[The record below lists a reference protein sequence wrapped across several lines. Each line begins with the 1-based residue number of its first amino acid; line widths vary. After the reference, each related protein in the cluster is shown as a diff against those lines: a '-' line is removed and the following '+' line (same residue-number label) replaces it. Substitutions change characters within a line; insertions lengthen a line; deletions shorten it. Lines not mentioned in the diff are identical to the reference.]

1 MSNRRCDDL
10 LVRVKDVL
18 DLDTLG
24 SHGSGG
30 GWSGSLASGGDRHGL
45 TALPGVTGNVAARK
59 CVHEPAAVI
68 GLEVY
73 SSDIRVVE
81 SRGTTNTTVILAMGA
96 VEDTTSTAS
105 VSATTTSTAEG
116 RALVGLSLLGECT
129 EEVRGRFGGEFVVA
143 ETNADLAAGELETVH
158 LCESILSV
166 RGVNE
171 PVMC

>member
-1 MSNRRCDDL
+1 MSRRRCEDL
-10 LVRVKDVL
+10 LVWVKDVL
-18 DLDTLG
+18 DLDALG

-30 GWSGSLASGGDRHGL
+30 GWSRSLASGGYRHSL
-45 TALPGVTGNVAARK
+45 TTLPGVSGDVAASES
-59 CVHEPAAVI
+59 VHEPATVI
-68 GLEVY
+68 GLEVD
-73 SSDIRVVE
+73 SSDIRVVK
-81 SRGTTNTTVILAMGA
+81 SRGTANATVVLAVST

-105 VSATTTSTAEG
+105 VGATATSTAEG

-129 EEVRGRFGGEFVVA
+129 EEVRGRFGGKLVVA

-171 PVMC
+171 PVMY